1 MRFEVGM
8 MTGANLVV
16 CQLQFDERNV
26 RAGPVLGLDLS
37 LEIDQILIHVVRVH
51 TPLVKLA
58 VLPLNFTR
66 KALQP

>member
-1 MRFEVGM
+1 M

-37 LEIDQILIHVVRVH
+37 LEIDQIHVVRVH